1 MRFFALC
8 VAYLRWC
15 DRIIGPDELGAER
28 DDAASPYVVTA
39 PTSVDTS
46 ATAGGDGMI
55 AAASI
60 DNWIALGI
68 AVAGVLYLFAVL
80 VYPERF

>member
-1 MRFFALC
+1 
-8 VAYLRWC
+8 
-15 DRIIGPDELGAER
+15 
-28 DDAASPYVVTA
+28 
-39 PTSVDTS
+39 
-46 ATAGGDGMI
+46 MI

>member
-1 MRFFALC
+1 
-8 VAYLRWC
+8 
-15 DRIIGPDELGAER
+15 
-28 DDAASPYVVTA
+28 
-39 PTSVDTS
+39 
-46 ATAGGDGMI
+46 MI
-55 AAASI
+55 ATAASI